1 VLCCECEVTME
12 KESKRNL
19 LIDVIKGFAILLML
33 FGHVIQFA
41 SGSEYQRSLLY
52 YDNVLFKIIYS
63 FHMPL
68 FMVVSGWLFFNTLH
82 KKTVL
87 EIVTSRFRT
96 LVLPIFSFSFIV
108 WVFRVHPEYTV
119 IEQIRNYLSIT
130 RYTLWFLWALFYSSM
145 GVLLGN
151 KLFKDNIFVWVLL
164 IFGSFLTPDKWF
176 SELYKFTFP
185 CFLFGYYAHKHDFVS
200 FLKKHLVAVIA
211 IGGVVFVACLFHYNL
226 DCFVYISGSCILK
239 EDRIDWLQLY
249 YDVFRLFVG
258 ILGSV
263 FFVAVFLF
271 ANQMFGMKGGFAKAI
286 SKIGV
291 CSMGIYCFQTYFFI
305 LYNKWFTFGIV
316 PIDPIAV
323 KEGGNMLINR
333 LLCFVLAFSVS
344 FGLTYLVRRL
354 RPLNIMLLGG
364 R

>member
-1 VLCCECEVTME
+1 ME
-12 KESKRNL
+12 KESKREL

-41 SGSEYQRSLLY
+41 SGSEYQQSLLY
-52 YDNVLFKIIYS
+52 YGNVLFKIIYS

-68 FMVVSGWLFFNTLH
+68 FMVVSGWLFFSTLQ

-87 EIVTSRFRT
+87 EIVTSRFRS
-96 LVLPIFSFSFIV
+96 LIFPIFSFSFIV
-108 WVFRVHPEYTV
+108 WVLRFHPEYTV
-119 IEQIRNYLSIT
+119 SEQIRNYLSIT

-145 GVLLGN
+145 GLLFGN

-176 SELYKFTFP
+176 SELYKYTFP

-200 FLKKHLVAVIA
+200 FLKKHFMGVIA
-211 IGGVVFVACLFHYNL
+211 IGGTIFVACLFHYNL

-239 EDRIDWLQLY
+239 EGRIDWLQLY
-249 YDVFRLFVG
+249 YDVFRVFVG

-263 FFVAVFLF
+263 VFVAVLLF
-271 ANQMFGMKGGFAKAI
+271 AKQMFGMKGGFAKAI
-286 SKIGV
+286 AYIGV

-305 LYNKWFTFGIV
+305 LYNKWCTFGRGLDSIV
-316 PIDPIAV
+316 AING
-323 KEGGNMLINR
+323 GGNVLINR
-333 LLCFVLAFSVS
+333 LLCFVMAFGVS
-344 FGLTYLVRRL
+344 YGLTILVRKL